1 MLIGDKKKF
10 VFVANTKTASTS
22 IERVLKPVA
31 EIHHAGT
38 PERKHVPL
46 WRLPKLYPEI
56 IGGEFGSPQ
65 MDRFFI
71 FGVMR
76 DPIDWIG
83 SWFRYRK
90 GNPEVAS
97 PLPADMTFEQF
108 WAQRDWNVV
117 RPNGMRFLQ
126 RHLFCGAK
134 GQVLADVIIPYE
146 RLNEIFGEICDGL
159 GVESSLPRENAS
171 RLTDFEV
178 PASLRDELQQHFAPD
193 FKLRARLDEI
203 NAKGLKKLRERVA
216 AG

>member
-22 IERVLKPVA
+22 IEQVLKPHA
-31 EIHHAGT
+31 EIHHAGS

-46 WRLPKLYPEI
+46 WRLPHLYPEVT
-56 IGGEFGSPQ
+56 GGPFGSPP

-71 FGVMR
+71 FGVIR
-76 DPIDWIG
+76 DPFDWIG

-90 GNPEVAS
+90 GNKVDS

-126 RHLFCGAK
+126 RHMFCSGK
-134 GQVLADVIIPYE
+134 GEVLADVIVPYE

-159 GVESSLPRENAS
+159 GVESDLPRENAS
-171 RLTDFEV
+171 RLREFEV
-178 PASLRDELQQHFAPD
+178 PESLRAELRQHFAPD
-193 FKLRARLDEI
+193 FKLRERLDAI
-203 NAKGLKKLRERVA
+203 NAKGLKKLRERVT